1 MRRTVI
7 ARTLRRQIAGDRVQN
22 YFAHHRR
29 GLDLAVIGRVR
40 ADDRDAARRLAR
52 RMRRGALAFTTVET
66 VRCRELPTAHARAI
80 FGAAAGSVVGP
91 LSSAAGH
98 EVFWVARTTRAR
110 LDAATR
116 ETIVDILFD
125 EWLAAQRAEA
135 TVEWFWGDAERAR

>member
-7 ARTLRRQIAGDRVQN
+7 AGMLRRQIAGDRVRD
-22 YFAHHRR
+22 YFARHR
-29 GLDLAVIGRVR
+29 GELDLAVIGRVR

-52 RMRRGALAFTTVET
+52 QMRRGALAFATIET
-66 VRCRELPTAHARAI
+66 VRRRELPPAHARAI
-80 FGAAAGSVVGP
+80 FEAADGSMLGP
-91 LSSAAGH
+91 LSSDAGH
-98 EVFWVARTTRAR
+98 EVVWVVRTTRAR